1 MGFKSLEV
9 PPGLIDAQSTGSAK
23 LTKAQP
29 PGLKRQAN
37 APQLPRGG
45 RGGGVAHLELT
56 DALYMIIPKNFE
68 KCGSKEVGL

>member
-1 MGFKSLEV
+1 MGVKSLEV
-9 PPGLIDAQSTGSAK
+9 PPGLADAQPPGGAK
-23 LTKAQP
+23 LTKAQS

-45 RGGGVAHLELT
+45 GGGFAHLELT
-56 DALYMIIPKNFE
+56 DALYMTIPKNFE

>member
-45 RGGGVAHLELT
+45 RGGGRCT
-56 DALYMIIPKNFE
+56 SRID
-68 KCGSKEVGL
+68 